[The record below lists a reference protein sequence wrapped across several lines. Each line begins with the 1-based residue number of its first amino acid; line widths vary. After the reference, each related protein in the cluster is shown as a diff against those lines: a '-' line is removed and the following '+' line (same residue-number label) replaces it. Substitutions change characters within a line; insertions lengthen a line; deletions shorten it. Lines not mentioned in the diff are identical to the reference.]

1 LTPRTVLIL
10 HSSAQRYGS
19 DAQLL
24 AIVRGLDPGR
34 WRAVTVL
41 PERGVLAALLE
52 DAGAEVVVHPLAVLR
67 RALSS
72 PRGAAALARAAAGD
86 RRVLGE
92 LAIERGAAVV
102 HANTSV
108 VLSSGAVARRAGA
121 AHLIHV
127 REIYAGSSGPMT
139 GALWP
144 LMRRRLERADA
155 LACISRAVAR
165 QFGGS
170 PRAELIYDGLPET
183 PEPVDRE
190 AARRSLE
197 IAGNRFVVALVG
209 RVSDWKG
216 QDVLIRAL
224 AQTPLVANGAIALLA
239 GDAHP
244 GAEAHE
250 RRLVA
255 LAGQLGVTERVRQL
269 GFRDDVGTVLGAA
282 DVLVVPSTRPEPLGL
297 VAMEGAAAGL
307 PVVASAHGG
316 VTELVR
322 HGVTGMLV
330 APGHP
335 EALAMALRLL
345 ADDPALARRLGEAG
359 RTDVTER
366 FPVDRMLAR
375 LQAIYDRLADAG
387 WRGAQADRLG
397 SGAAGT

>member
-1 LTPRTVLIL
+1 LPPRTVLIL

-19 DAQLL
+19 DTQLL
-24 AIVRGLDPGR
+24 AIARGLDRDR
-34 WRAVTVL
+34 WRAVSVL
-41 PERGVLAALLE
+41 PERGVLAAMLE

-67 RALSS
+67 RVLSS
-72 PRGAAALARAAAGD
+72 PRGAAALARAAAED
-86 RRVLGE
+86 RRVLGQ

-108 VLSSGAVARRAGA
+108 VLSSGSVARRAGA

-127 REIYAGSSGPMT
+127 REIYAGSSGPVAA
-139 GALWP
+139 ALWP
-144 LMRRRLERADA
+144 LMRRRIERADA
-155 LACISRAVAR
+155 VACISRAVAR
-165 QFGGS
+165 QFAGS
-170 PRAELIYDGLPET
+170 PRVELIYDGLPEP
-183 PEPVDRE
+183 PEPVTRE
-190 AARRSLE
+190 AARRSLG
-197 IAGNRFVVALVG
+197 IAGNRFVVALIG

-224 AQTPLVANGAIALLA
+224 AQAPLVANGTIALLA

-244 GAEAHE
+244 GAEAHG
-250 RRLVA
+250 RRLVG
-255 LAGQLGVTERVRQL
+255 LAGRLGVTERVMHL

-316 VTELVR
+316 VTEVVR

-335 EALAMALRLL
+335 ATLATALRLL
-345 ADDPALARRLGEAG
+345 ADDPALARRMGEAG
-359 RTDVTER
+359 RTDIAER
-366 FPVDRMLAR
+366 FRIDRMLAR
-375 LQAIYDRLADAG
+375 LQATYDRLAG
-387 WRGAQADRLG
+387 G
-397 SGAAGT
+397 